1 MKAEIFANKDA
12 NYMDR
17 YIIAASQSLIKS
29 VRKEMDIYHLYA
41 VVRHTLEFLEN
52 LTNWYVRLN
61 RGRMKGESDTAA
73 DPLLEQRI
81 ALNTLFDVLL
91 SATQIMAPITP
102 FLSEFLFQNMRNGI
116 AEDSELY

>member
-73 DPLLEQRI
+73 DPLLE
-81 ALNTLFDVLL
+81 
-91 SATQIMAPITP
+91 
-102 FLSEFLFQNMRNGI
+102 
-116 AEDSELY
+116 